1 MKREC
6 EEFLKKYQHDLS
18 SMSSFRQM
26 NMVLGQPELIRCL
39 EELQR
44 LGYFPFSHYPVFY
57 NLTGD
62 LLYDFNKQRSVCSM
76 EIVG

>member
-6 EEFLKKYQHDLS
+6 EEFMNKYQHDLS
-18 SMSSFRQM
+18 SMSNFREM
-26 NMVLGQPELIRCL
+26 SMVLGDPELVRCFG
-39 EELQR
+39 ELQR

-62 LLYDFNKQRSVCSM
+62 LLYDFNDQRAMWSL